1 MKCRVMSLTQN
12 ITKFSIKGSKFIID
26 RQIYVKTIK
35 MPMKNLLNR
44 TKKSEY
50 KERDTPDAEERA
62 VLDIKPVT
70 SSTMSTSTE
79 ESQDSIHQLRPM
91 FSSPLAKAE
100 DETKSNSQK
109 FNFMHDTNLNLNPSI
124 LNTNLAP
131 SVMTKDSEYMV
142 NSMYSDSKKTYST
155 KQSSYLTQ
163 NSQKKTGASSAARN
177 LEYGQPLQIL
187 NIAEESSENPDIKG
201 TVVDKLHE
209 LYEDVL
215 FIMNQYN
222 NSSIN
227 LSTTVIN
234 TIDCFKKFVSFAESF
249 GSDSES
255 WDITTFN
262 NGDMRRIMKIYLHFY
277 DNLLASDVY
286 IKLKL
291 LLVKNFNDFATT
303 LNSRDK
309 PANNPMQNMVKPQ
322 NYAIGIDP
330 DKSLPNEDLIEK
342 IMKKIA
348 STSISVKEQNGSFIA
363 PIARGISNDLNILCL
378 YFGYP
383 NPTDLHSKL
392 IQSLH
397 GLYDDIH
404 VVIMK
409 NQIELA
415 SIMAE
420 SASIPFSNY
429 NASESVLPSTQVE
442 NVVRKFK
449 LPFRNPTDSSRP
461 PISLSLSVEN
471 ASRLSGTMGGYIYP
485 QIDLEKQP
493 HLESYTNSKF
503 AISCGHVCLD
513 NNDEDVNY
521 PHVSAPLAVLISL
534 YKKALWTQYQ
544 KFSQQGN
551 DVSTMEE
558 RIAYG
563 SVLKNLDKM
572 FPLKKVKVP
581 YSSKREGHEI
591 RNLPEHRFGQI
602 IWGERTLINLKGS
615 DKASQD
621 VENKLSDLAIIK
633 VNKNLKCDQNF
644 LGDDIAFNEYDPALM
659 FDNLYVRKVINLE
672 RESKELNINEVD
684 SVASANSNYNGL
696 PIFKYGSTTKFT
708 RGNLNGIKLVY
719 WLDGAIHSS
728 EFVINSVES
737 NTAFAA
743 GGDSGSWILTKL
755 EDCTSE
761 SNSKGLG
768 VLGMLHSYDGEH
780 KQFGLFTPMC
790 EILERLET
798 VTNIKWGVVGVPQK
812 DERISGH
819 EVYSG
824 LSATDSDSDN
834 SDSVDDTEYES
845 GAEELEG
852 ACPPE
857 ID

>member
-1 MKCRVMSLTQN
+1 M
-12 ITKFSIKGSKFIID
+12 
-26 RQIYVKTIK
+26 Y
-35 MPMKNLLNR
+35 R
-44 TKKSEY
+44 T
-50 KERDTPDAEERA
+50 
-62 VLDIKPVT
+62 
-70 SSTMSTSTE
+70 
-79 ESQDSIHQLRPM
+79 
-91 FSSPLAKAE
+91 
-100 DETKSNSQK
+100 
-109 FNFMHDTNLNLNPSI
+109 
-124 LNTNLAP
+124 
-131 SVMTKDSEYMV
+131 
-142 NSMYSDSKKTYST
+142 
-155 KQSSYLTQ
+155 
-163 NSQKKTGASSAARN
+163 
-177 LEYGQPLQIL
+177 
-187 NIAEESSENPDIKG
+187 
-201 TVVDKLHE
+201 
-209 LYEDVL
+209 
-215 FIMNQYN
+215 
-222 NSSIN
+222 
-227 LSTTVIN
+227 
-234 TIDCFKKFVSFAESF
+234 
-249 GSDSES
+249 
-255 WDITTFN
+255 
-262 NGDMRRIMKIYLHFY
+262 
-277 DNLLASDVY
+277 
-286 IKLKL
+286 
-291 LLVKNFNDFATT
+291 
-303 LNSRDK
+303 
-309 PANNPMQNMVKPQ
+309 
-322 NYAIGIDP
+322 
-330 DKSLPNEDLIEK
+330 
-342 IMKKIA
+342 
-348 STSISVKEQNGSFIA
+348 
-363 PIARGISNDLNILCL
+363 
-378 YFGYP
+378 
-383 NPTDLHSKL
+383 
-392 IQSLH
+392 
-397 GLYDDIH
+397 
-404 VVIMK
+404 
-409 NQIELA
+409 
-415 SIMAE
+415 
-420 SASIPFSNY
+420 
-429 NASESVLPSTQVE
+429 
-442 NVVRKFK
+442 
-449 LPFRNPTDSSRP
+449 
-461 PISLSLSVEN
+461 
-471 ASRLSGTMGGYIYP
+471 
-485 QIDLEKQP
+485 
-493 HLESYTNSKF
+493 
-503 AISCGHVCLD
+503 
-513 NNDEDVNY
+513 
-521 PHVSAPLAVLISL
+521 PLAVLISL

>member
-1 MKCRVMSLTQN
+1 MSCDVVD
-12 ITKFSIKGSKFIID
+12 TKHHEIQYYTVIKRHTIVDSAINFKS
-26 RQIYVKTIK
+26 IK
-35 MPMKNLLNR
+35 MPMKNLLSR
-44 TKKSEY
+44 IKKPES
-50 KERDTPDAEERA
+50 KEGDTSDTEERA
-62 VLDIKPVT
+62 ALDVQPVT
-70 SSTMSTSTE
+70 SSTISTSTE

-91 FSSPLAKAE
+91 FSSPLAKPE
-100 DETKSNSQK
+100 DENLNPQK
-109 FNFMHDTNLNLNPSI
+109 FNFTHDTNLNLNPSI
-124 LNTNLAP
+124 LNSNLPP
-131 SVMTKDSEYMV
+131 SLMTKESENMV
-142 NSMYSDSKKTYST
+142 NSMYSGSKKTYST

-163 NSQKKTGASSAARN
+163 NSQKKTGALSGMRN

-187 NIAEESSENPDIKG
+187 NIAEESRENTDVKG
-201 TVVDKLHE
+201 SLLDKLHE
-209 LYEDVL
+209 LYGDLL
-215 FIMNQYN
+215 FFTNQYN

-234 TIDCFKKFVSFAESF
+234 TIDCFKKFVSFTENF
-249 GSDSES
+249 DSES
-255 WDITTFN
+255 ESWEITTFN
-262 NGDMRRIMKIYLHFY
+262 NADMRKIMKIYLNFY
-277 DNLLASDVY
+277 DNLLSSEVY

-291 LLVKNFNDFATT
+291 LLVKNFNDFAAT
-303 LNSRDK
+303 LNSKSK
-309 PANNPMQNMVKPQ
+309 PFDNSSQNIVKPQ
-322 NYAIGIDP
+322 NYAIGINP

-363 PIARGISNDLNILCL
+363 PIARGISKDLHILCL

-383 NPTDLHSKL
+383 NPTDEHSKL
-392 IQSLH
+392 TQSLH
-397 GLYDDIH
+397 DLYDDIH
-404 VVIMK
+404 VVVIK

-415 SIMAE
+415 SIMTE
-420 SASIPFSNY
+420 SANIPFSNY
-429 NASESVLPSTQVE
+429 ESLVPSTQVE

-485 QIDLEKQP
+485 KIDLEKEP
-493 HLESYTNSKF
+493 HLESYSNSKF

-513 NNDEDVNY
+513 NKDEDVNY

-551 DVSTMEE
+551 DASTMEE

-572 FPLKKVKVP
+572 FPLKKVKAP
-581 YSSKREGHEI
+581 YSNKREGYEI
-591 RNLPEHRFGQI
+591 RNLPENRFGQI
-602 IWGERTLINLKGS
+602 IWGERTLINLKES
-615 DKASQD
+615 DKNNQD
-621 VENKLSDLAIIK
+621 AENKLSDLAIIK

-644 LGDDIAFNEYDPALM
+644 LGDDITFNEYDPSLM
-659 FDNLYVRKVINLE
+659 FDNLYVRKVINLKRDSE
-672 RESKELNINEVD
+672 EIKINEVD
-684 SVASANSNYNGL
+684 SVASSDSNHSGL

-728 EFVINSVES
+728 EFVINSVDS

-755 EDCTSE
+755 EDCSSE
-761 SNSKGLG
+761 SNAKGLG
-768 VLGMLHSYDGEH
+768 VVGMLHSYDGEH

-798 VTNIKWGVVGVPQK
+798 VTNIKWGVVGVPEK
-812 DERISGH
+812 DDRIFGR
-819 EVYSG
+819 E
-824 LSATDSDSDN
+824 SDSKLSESDN
-834 SDSVDDTEYES
+834 DGDSSDESENTEYDS
-845 GAEELEG
+845 GTDELEG
-852 ACPPE
+852 AYPPE